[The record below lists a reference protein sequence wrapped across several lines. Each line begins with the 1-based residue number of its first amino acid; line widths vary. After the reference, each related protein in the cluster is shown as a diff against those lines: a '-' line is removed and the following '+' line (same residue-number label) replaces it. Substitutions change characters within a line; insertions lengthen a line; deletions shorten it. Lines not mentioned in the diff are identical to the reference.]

1 MGRAVFPL
9 LFDLRPNYGGGN
21 EENGNLLQKVP
32 CTQCHTLSPALQL
45 ATADPGIQPR
55 LLDTPRQV
63 WVSLTWT
70 HCSFL
75 LGSGHT
81 TFYFCVLQESVSP
94 VLCKF
99 WRLYSGVDGD
109 HLQEGL
115 CSTQVCCTQS
125 PCPCG
130 RPLLTC
136 TSPEDKHSKAGLV
149 QSLWGLQVC
158 TVFTQ
163 DGWKLTNEAFVSKSE
178 KKKNEVKQ
186 NKAENPPCLH
196 HIGCDTLLTGAF

>member
-32 CTQCHTLSPALQL
+32 CMQCHTLSPALQL
-45 ATADPGIQPR
+45 ATADPGIRPR
-55 LLDTPRQV
+55 LLDTHRQV

-115 CSTQVCCTQS
+115 QIAEKRRKAKGKGEKQK
-125 PCPCG
+125 
-130 RPLLTC
+130 RIQLNA
-136 TSPEDKHSKAGLV
+136 DSKESQGEIFL
-149 QSLWGLQVC
+149 
-158 TVFTQ
+158 
-163 DGWKLTNEAFVSKSE
+163 
-178 KKKNEVKQ
+178 KKPSSVISAKK
-186 NKAENPPCLH
+186 
-196 HIGCDTLLTGAF
+196 